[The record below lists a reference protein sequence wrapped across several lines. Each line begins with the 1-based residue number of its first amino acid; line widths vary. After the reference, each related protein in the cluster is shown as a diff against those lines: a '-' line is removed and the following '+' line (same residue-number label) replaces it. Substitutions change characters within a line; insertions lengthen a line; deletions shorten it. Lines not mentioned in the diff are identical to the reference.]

1 MKKKWEKGRKIVMGI
16 TGWVIVL
23 IILVI
28 AGIFAIVSFIA
39 WPIII
44 LLFLIAVVI
53 FAGKIVVVKRK
64 S

>member
-1 MKKKWEKGRKIVMGI
+1 MGI